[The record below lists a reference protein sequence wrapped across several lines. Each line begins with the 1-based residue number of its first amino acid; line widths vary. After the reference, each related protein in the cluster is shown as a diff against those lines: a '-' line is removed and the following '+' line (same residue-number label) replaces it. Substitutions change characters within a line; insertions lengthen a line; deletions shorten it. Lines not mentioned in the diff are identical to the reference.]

1 MSDPSGAASAS
12 ALKDLPR
19 ISTGSEG
26 LDDILGG
33 GLDPNRMYLY

>member
-1 MSDPSGAASAS
+1 MSGDGMTDEEMGEP
-12 ALKDLPR
+12 DLPR

-33 GLDPNRMYLY
+33 GLDS